1 MKSIYTSYRNRSM
14 HHVIR
19 SRFASS
25 GLCYIKIKDLV
36 SKGLY
41 DQTLQLYKDEL
52 HSYGLLHANTSILP
66 SIIKACSSHH
76 GHGLQLH
83 CMALKSGSIS
93 DSVVSNSLISMYA
106 KLALVGAAR
115 RVFDEMPERD
125 TITWN
130 SMMNCYIQNGH
141 LAKALGVLKQMY
153 SNGFTLKAE
162 LIASIISVCAR
173 TRKFRLGRQIHGLL
187 VVHDEIEESVF
198 LSTALLD
205 LYMRCHET
213 LMAFHVFCHM
223 QVKNEVSWTAMI
235 SGCIANLSYGM
246 AMNCFRE
253 MQVEGLKPN
262 RVTVLAILP
271 ACAELGDI
279 GHGKE
284 IHAYT
289 FRHGFESDHHCS
301 AALIHM
307 YCKRGKEL
315 RPAKLIFDKVSLK
328 DVVMWS
334 LMIGSYSQCGDFV
347 KALELFSQMRAQGI
361 DPNSVTLLALISAC
375 TSLSSLQIGCGVHS
389 YVLKSGLNSDIF
401 IGNALI
407 NMYAKCGCL
416 TDSHEIF
423 KEMPSI
429 DSVSWSTM
437 IESYGLHGRG
447 DEALKLFLEMQ
458 DRGIEPDAVAFLSVL
473 SACNH
478 AGLVE
483 EGKKIFKLMREDS
496 KITVSLEH
504 YACYINLLGKF
515 GKLEDACEI
524 VRSMPMKPS
533 SRIWSSLVTACKVH
547 GRLEI
552 AESLAHHLVR
562 KEPQNAANYTLLSMV
577 HAEAGNWLGVEEVRR
592 VMRVHRLRKCYGF
605 SRI

>member
-1 MKSIYTSYRNRSM
+1 
-14 HHVIR
+14 
-19 SRFASS
+19 
-25 GLCYIKIKDLV
+25 
-36 SKGLY
+36 
-41 DQTLQLYKDEL
+41 
-52 HSYGLLHANTSILP
+52 
-66 SIIKACSSHH
+66 
-76 GHGLQLH
+76 
-83 CMALKSGSIS
+83 MALKSGSTS
-93 DSVVSNSLISMYA
+93 DPVVSNSLISMYA

-115 RVFDEMPERD
+115 QVFDEMPERD

-130 SMMNCYIQNGH
+130 SIINCYVQNGN
-141 LAKALGVLKQMY
+141 LAKAIDVLKQMHF
-153 SNGFTLKAE
+153 NGFTLKPE
-162 LIASIISVCAR
+162 LIASIVSVCAR
-173 TRKFRLGRQIHGLL
+173 TRKYRQGRQIHGL
-187 VVHDEIEESVF
+187 VVVDDKINEESVF

-205 LYMRCHET
+205 LYMWCNQT
-213 LMAFHVFCHM
+213 LTAFYVFYNM

-235 SGCIANLSYGM
+235 SGCIANQCYGM

-253 MQVEGLKPN
+253 MQVQGLKPN

-289 FRHGFESDHHCS
+289 YRHRFESDPHCS
-301 AALIHM
+301 ASLIHM
-307 YCKRGKEL
+307 YCKRGNEM
-315 RPAKLIFDKVSLK
+315 RPAELIFEKVSLK

-334 LMIGSYSQCGDFV
+334 SMVGSYSQCGNSV
-347 KALELFSQMRAQGI
+347 KALQLFSRMRAGGI
-361 DPNSVTLLALISAC
+361 DPNSVTLLAIISTC

-389 YVLKSGLNSDIF
+389 YVLKSGLNSNIF

-416 TDSHEIF
+416 TDSHKIF

-437 IESYGLHGRG
+437 VESFGRHGRG
-447 DEALKLFLEMQ
+447 NEALKLFLEMQ
-458 DRGIEPDAVAFLSVL
+458 DSGIEPDAVSFLSVL

-483 EGKKIFKLMREDS
+483 EGKKIFKHMVEDS
-496 KITVSLEH
+496 KVTLSLEH

-515 GKLEDACEI
+515 GELEDACEI

-547 GRLEI
+547 GSLGT

-562 KEPQNAANYTLLSMV
+562 KELQNAANYTLLCMV
-577 HAEAGNWLGVEEVRR
+577 YAEAGNWSGVEEVRR
-592 VMRVHRLRKCYGF
+592 LVRVHRLRKCYGF
-605 SRI
+605 SRIS